1 MSDRLRWRPWTLP
14 SNLSG
19 SNQSE
24 AASSRANF
32 RLVTGRWSCRA
43 KFRDR
48 QRSHSAALELRM
60 RAHGF
65 YNRAARFAHFQQ
77 SKVEKS
83 MATAKKTI
91 AAKKAAPAA
100 KKTVAAPKS
109 AVAKKPAASAAT
121 LKPIKTAFNKT
132 TLQAHLAE
140 VAGVEP
146 KAAKAV
152 LAALEATIVASMNKK
167 GLGEFTLPGLL
178 KITAQSIPAKK
189 KRRGIDPFTKV
200 EREFAAKPATVRVKV
215 RPLKKI
221 KDASL

>member
-1 MSDRLRWRPWTLP
+1 
-14 SNLSG
+14 
-19 SNQSE
+19 
-24 AASSRANF
+24 
-32 RLVTGRWSCRA
+32 
-43 KFRDR
+43 
-48 QRSHSAALELRM
+48 
-60 RAHGF
+60 
-65 YNRAARFAHFQQ
+65 
-77 SKVEKS
+77 
-83 MATAKKTI
+83 MATAKKII
-91 AAKKAAPAA
+91 AAKKAAPVA
-100 KKTVAAPKS
+100 KK
-109 AVAKKPAASAAT
+109 AVAVTKAAVTKKPAASAAP

-132 TLQAHLAE
+132 TLQVHLAE

-152 LAALEATIVASMNKK
+152 LTALEATIVASMSKK

-178 KITAQSIPAKK
+178 KITAQAIPAKK